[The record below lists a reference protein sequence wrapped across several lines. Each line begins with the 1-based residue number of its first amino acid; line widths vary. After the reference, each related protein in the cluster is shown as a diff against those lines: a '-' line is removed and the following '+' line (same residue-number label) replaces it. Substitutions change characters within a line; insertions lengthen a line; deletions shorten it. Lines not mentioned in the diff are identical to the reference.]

1 MTSKKVFH
9 MICFALLLLFGFIT
23 FFPIYMA
30 LLNSLKSQGEMFTSA
45 LALPSELTL
54 NNYIETVKKMDI
66 FRNVWNT
73 LVVTV
78 VGQVGIIFCASL
90 AGWKLSRT
98 SGKLSNFIF
107 ILFLSSML
115 IPFNA
120 IMVTLTQVASDLKL
134 TDSLVGLGLIYVGLG
149 TSMALFLYHGFVKT
163 VPYEL
168 EESARIDGCGEFQ
181 IFFRIVFPLL
191 KPITATILILN
202 SLWIWNDFL
211 LPMVMI
217 SNVNNQTL
225 ILSINRFFGE
235 YTTDW
240 PRVLAGLIMTSIPV
254 VIFYIIFQKNIM
266 SGIAEGAIK
275 S

>member
-1 MTSKKVFH
+1 MTSKRVFN
-9 MICFALLLLFGFIT
+9 ITTLLLLIVFGIVA

-30 LLNSLKSQGEMFTSA
+30 VLNSFKTQGEMFTSA
-45 LALPSELTL
+45 LALPAEWTFQ
-54 NNYIETVKKMDI
+54 NYLETIERLDI

-78 VGQVGIIFCASL
+78 VGQAGIILCASL
-90 AGWKLSRT
+90 AGWRLSRT
-98 SGKLSNFIF
+98 PGKLSNFIF

-120 IMVTLTQVASDLKL
+120 IMITLTQVASNLNL

-149 TSMALFLYHGFVKT
+149 TSMALFLYHGFVKS
-163 VPYEL
+163 VPREL
-168 EESARIDGCGEFQ
+168 EESARIDGCGELQ

-211 LPMVMI
+211 LPMIML

-225 ILSINRFFGE
+225 ILAMNRFFGE
-235 YTTDW
+235 FTTDW

-254 VIFYIIFQKNIM
+254 VLFYVIFQKNIM
-266 SGIAEGAIK
+266 TGIAEGAIK